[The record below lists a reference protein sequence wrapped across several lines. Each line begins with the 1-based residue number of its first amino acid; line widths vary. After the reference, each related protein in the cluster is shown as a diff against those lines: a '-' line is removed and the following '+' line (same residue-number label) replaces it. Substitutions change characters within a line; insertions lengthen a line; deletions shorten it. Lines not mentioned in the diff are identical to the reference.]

1 MPEGPS
7 ILILK
12 ELLLPYKGKMVL
24 QASGNA
30 KIDMARLEHQK
41 ITDIKSYGKQL
52 LICFKEF
59 YIRIH
64 LLMFGTYRINER
76 KAIAPRLS
84 LSFKKGEV
92 NFYTCSVQ
100 LHEGDVNN
108 NYDWEHDVM
117 ADEWNPKKAEKE
129 IKQLPKESVVDLLMN
144 QDIFAGVGNII
155 KNEVLFITKIHPKT
169 LGAEL
174 PPKKL
179 KELIKEASSYS
190 FDFYKWKK
198 EYTLKKHWLIY
209 FKWTC
214 PRCNIRIK
222 REYLGKG
229 KRMTYYCEN
238 CQVLY

>member
-7 ILILK
+7 IVILK
-12 ELLLPYKGKMVL
+12 ELLMPYKGKTVL
-24 QASGNA
+24 LADGNA
-30 KIDMARLEHQK
+30 KIDMELLKGKK

-52 LICFKEF
+52 LICFRGF

-76 KAIAPRLS
+76 KATKPRLS
-84 LSFKKGEV
+84 LRFKKDEV

-100 LHEGDVNN
+100 VHEGDVNDLYN
-108 NYDWEHDVM
+108 WEHDVM
-117 ADEWNPKKAEKE
+117 ADKWDPKQAEKE
-129 IKQLPKESVVDLLMN
+129 IKQLPEEFVTDLLMN

-169 LGAEL
+169 VAAAL

-179 KELIKEASSYS
+179 KELIKEASRYS
-190 FDFYKWKK
+190 FDFYNWKK

-214 PRCNIRIK
+214 PRCKIRIK

>member
-7 ILILK
+7 IVILK
-12 ELLLPYKGKMVL
+12 ELLAPYIGKTVL
-24 QASGNA
+24 VATGNA
-30 KIDMARLEHQK
+30 KIDMTLLERKK
-41 ITDIKSYGKQL
+41 IMDIKSYGKQL
-52 LICFKEF
+52 LISFKGF

-76 KAIAPRLS
+76 KAIHPRLS
-84 LSFKKGEV
+84 LSFKKGEI
-92 NFYTCSVQ
+92 NFYTCSVR
-100 LHEGDVNN
+100 LLEGDVNN
-108 NYDWEHDVM
+108 SYNWEHDVM
-117 ADEWNPKKAEKE
+117 ANEWDPEKAEKA
-129 IKQLPKESVVDLLMN
+129 IMQLPEESVADLLMN

-155 KNEVLFITKIHPKT
+155 KNEVLFITRIHPKT
-169 LGAEL
+169 LGGDL
-174 PPKKL
+174 PQKKL
-179 KELIKEASSYS
+179 KELIREASSYS
-190 FDFYKWKK
+190 FNFYTWKK

-214 PRCNIRIK
+214 PRCKVRIK